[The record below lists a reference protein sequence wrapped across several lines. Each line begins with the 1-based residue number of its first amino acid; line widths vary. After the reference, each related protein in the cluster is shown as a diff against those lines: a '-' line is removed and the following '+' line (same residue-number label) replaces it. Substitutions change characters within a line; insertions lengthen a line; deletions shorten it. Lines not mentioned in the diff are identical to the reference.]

1 MGDEQYQPD
10 MPPVDC
16 GEHLVDYLW
25 KWGPTMYSSMGDS
38 PLTHQ
43 EISYCQGNS
52 GVELTEWESST
63 VVRLSKEYFA
73 ETHRATKRDCQPP
86 FGEDPAI
93 KLSYEREQARRL
105 AMFFG

>member
-1 MGDEQYQPD
+1 MGDEHFQPD

-25 KWGPTMYSSMGDS
+25 KWGPTMYSSMGDG

-43 EISYCQGNS
+43 EIGYCQDNS
-52 GVELTEWESST
+52 GIELSEWEACT
-63 VVRLSKEYFA
+63 LVRLSKDYFA
-73 ETHRATKRDCQPP
+73 ESHRATKRDSKPP

-93 KLSYEREQARRL
+93 KLSHEREQARRL
-105 AMFFG
+105 ALFFG